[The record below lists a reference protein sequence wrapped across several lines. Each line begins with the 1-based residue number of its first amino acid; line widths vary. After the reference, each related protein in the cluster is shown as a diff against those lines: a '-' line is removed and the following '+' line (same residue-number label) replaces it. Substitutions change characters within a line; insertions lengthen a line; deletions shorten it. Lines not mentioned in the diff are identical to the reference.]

1 MLCFSLSRLY
11 LLLRERGGL
20 CIRIVKLYFNVHVK
34 KSLLDQDLIDGA
46 MEKCFDDNSF
56 LKDFIF
62 FCSVQ
67 MYRIS
72 NLALE
77 KKPAPF
83 INTLA
88 RLVYNLFGI

>member
-1 MLCFSLSRLY
+1 MQIQKMSNGSSMLCFSLSRLY

-34 KSLLDQDLIDGA
+34 KSLLEQDLIDGA

-62 FCSVQ
+62 FLQCSNV
-67 MYRIS
+67 S
-72 NLALE
+72 N
-77 KKPAPF
+77 F
-83 INTLA
+83 
-88 RLVYNLFGI
+88 

>member
-1 MLCFSLSRLY
+1 MFQPLQAIS
-11 LLLRERGGL
+11 
-20 CIRIVKLYFNVHVK
+20 IVAGKRRVVYQNRKIVFNVHVK
-34 KSLLDQDLIDGA
+34 KSLLDQYLIDGA
-46 MEKCFDDNSF
+46 IEKCFDDNSF

-88 RLVYNLFGI
+88 RLVYNLFEI